1 MSSRIIALLLSLPV
15 VGALAEEGG
24 GPVFVRITSG
34 VVINYGAPSIN
45 RLKFAKVGLSVQVG
59 SIESSEIVEYHLP
72 LLKDSIIMMLSGY
85 PEVQIRSAKG
95 KEAIRVAVLE
105 KMQTLMEREEGDP
118 VIEEVLFDN
127 FVIQR

>member
-95 KEAIRVAVLE
+95 KEAIRVAALE